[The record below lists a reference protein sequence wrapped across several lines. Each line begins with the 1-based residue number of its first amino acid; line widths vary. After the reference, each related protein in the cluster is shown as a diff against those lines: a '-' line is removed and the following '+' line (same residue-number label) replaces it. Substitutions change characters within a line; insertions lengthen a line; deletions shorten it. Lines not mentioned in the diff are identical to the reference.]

1 MTQFHRQMSKTQT
14 KQTGTGTSSS
24 ASDVVST
31 DPSQSEQEYNGTIT
45 VLFTSCFVTTKK
57 NADWSLS
64 TKTDRIKEDSRFLT
78 WSSRNSDLKS

>member
-31 DPSQSEQEYNGTIT
+31 DPSQSEQNIMEPSQFCSLPASSQLKKMPTGPS
-45 VLFTSCFVTTKK
+45 VL
-57 NADWSLS
+57 
-64 TKTDRIKEDSRFLT
+64 RLT
-78 WSSRNSDLKS
+78 E